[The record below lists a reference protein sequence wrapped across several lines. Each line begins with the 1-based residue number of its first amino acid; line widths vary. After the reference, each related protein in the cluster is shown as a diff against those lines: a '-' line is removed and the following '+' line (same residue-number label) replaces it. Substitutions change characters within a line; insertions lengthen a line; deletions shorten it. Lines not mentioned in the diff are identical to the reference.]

1 MKIKNNTKLFIM
13 LAISLFIIY
22 FVILTIIPMNNI
34 FIRTI
39 CDANYVLFDN
49 NYKNNNKI
57 PESSYFLNGKKI
69 KNKEEVTNQCTKVV
83 IKNKQLDENY
93 KEINIIQ
100 EHSLNDKIY
109 KFNINYHTS
118 LNYSS
123 IKDGLD
129 ISYRIINNNDNGIL
143 DGSDN
148 KIQKNYLWEKIKTN
162 VFDKMVK
169 KTNYTYNFMGITMI
183 QINNNG
189 IVSGCRARIIN
200 NKIIGAV

>member
-1 MKIKNNTKLFIM
+1 
-13 LAISLFIIY
+13 
-22 FVILTIIPMNNI
+22 MNNI

-200 NKIIGAV
+200 NKIIGEV